1 MSNRKSGDD
10 FEVECASALAANGFW
25 VHRLKQNSAGQPF
38 DIIAVKDG
46 YATAI
51 DCKVCEKDVF
61 DLSRIEENQ
70 LNAMELW
77 ESCGNGNGWFAL
89 KLSDGRIKMISFS
102 QMDCFGRLFGKR
114 MSREAIMINGTDLPF
129 WIRCEYG

>member
-10 FEVECASALAANGFW
+10 FEVEFASALAANGFW

-70 LNAMELW
+70 INAMELW

-89 KLSDGRIKMISFS
+89 KLSDGEILMISIS
-102 QMDCFGRLFGKR
+102 QMEFYENCFGTR
-114 MSREAIMINGTDLPF
+114 MNRESIESNGMDLRD
-129 WIRCEYG
+129 WIGYEYG

>member
-1 MSNRKSGDD
+1 MNNRKIGDD
-10 FEVECASALAANGFW
+10 FEVEFASILAANGFW

-38 DIIAVKDG
+38 DIIAVRNG
-46 YATAI
+46 YADAI

-77 ESCGNGNGWFAL
+77 ADCGNSCGWFAL
-89 KLSDGRIKMISFS
+89 KFSDESIIMLPSNIAEMHQNIVGH
-102 QMDCFGRLFGKR
+102 R
-114 MSREAIMINGTDLPF
+114 MNKVTAEAQGIDLHD
-129 WIRCEYG
+129 WIAYEN